1 MMYNGMVKETTI
13 ANDRKQ
19 KLSNSILLS
28 KELDKETSDQ
38 NHPKELES
46 LNNSDSSD
54 DSPSDTSDS
63 DSDSVA
69 SSDNGYTSDVT
80 NYNSTFMNCI
90 PHLGMKGKRT
100 MKKVNTSQA
109 PGDYSSFTS
118 DSSDF
123 TTSRSS
129 SSEYWIQLALIIATP
144 PAVYSLLTHQEVL
157 SFPATS
163 HHALAYQK
171 GVH

>member
-19 KLSNSILLS
+19 KPSNSILLS
-28 KELDKETSDQ
+28 KSLTKKQVIKITQ
-38 NHPKELES
+38 KELES

-80 NYNSTFMNCI
+80 NYNSNIHELYSAFRNERQTDDEESKCI
-90 PHLGMKGKRT
+90 
-100 MKKVNTSQA
+100 TSA
-109 PGDYSSFTS
+109 RSDYSSFTS

-129 SSEYWIQLALIIATP
+129 SSEMLIQLAPTIANT
-144 PAVYSLLTHQEVL
+144 PAV
-157 SFPATS
+157 
-163 HHALAYQK
+163 
-171 GVH
+171 